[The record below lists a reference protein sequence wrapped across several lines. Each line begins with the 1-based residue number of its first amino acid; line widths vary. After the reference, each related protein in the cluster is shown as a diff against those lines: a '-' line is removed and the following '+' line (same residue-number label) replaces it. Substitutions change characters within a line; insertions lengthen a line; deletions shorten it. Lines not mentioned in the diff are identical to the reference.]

1 MAATQKTHNTPLYR
15 TALRRL
21 RRRPFQY
28 ILFIVGVAIGVAMM
42 VSIDLAGESA
52 SRAFQLSTDAITGK
66 ASHRLV
72 SDGDGVSE
80 DVYTQ
85 LRVEQGVAP
94 AAPVVEGYV
103 LVDELEG
110 QLMRL
115 VGIDLFAEPPFR
127 DYFGGPGSSAG
138 NFAAFLAQPNTA
150 VLSQPVAEQFNLS
163 LGDNLTVNINGAATT
178 LQIVGLLEPSNDV
191 NRRALGTVLFTDI
204 ANAQNI
210 LQMHG
215 RLSHIDLI
223 LAEDTPPPSLIES
236 LPTGVRIEIAS
247 ARSNTIQQMTSAFEL
262 NLTALSLLALVVG
275 MFLIYNTVS
284 FSVIQRRPLFGILR
298 SLGVT
303 GDQLLRLILMEAAVL
318 SLIGGLI
325 GLALGVV
332 LGRGMVGLVTQ
343 TINDLYFALNVQDV
357 TIPISSLIQG
367 LLLGVL
373 AALAA
378 SAIPAWEAMQT
389 TPATIMR
396 RSTLEGKTRRLLP
409 WLVLGWLVLV
419 GVGLLLLRLPGSL
432 ITAFA
437 GLFAVLFGFAL
448 LTPPVTAVL
457 MQLVTP
463 VSHKLLGVLGRMAPR
478 DIVRSLSRTSIAI
491 AALMVAVSVIVG
503 VSIMIGSF
511 RGTVEL
517 WLSDTLQAD
526 IFIATPR
533 LTNSEIGGTLAPDVP
548 DTAVNVP
555 GVAWAVSAR
564 EIGLTLPDYNLPI
577 DLIAVD
583 GDVSNG
589 NRQYLWLESSM
600 AEAWEEL
607 LAGEGIFITEP
618 LYQKE
623 NLSLPPPPIT
633 LATPSGEIT
642 LPVLAVT
649 YDYTTDQGR
658 VYMGQTLYRALWQD
672 EAISTMGLFVEP
684 NVEIDAVVAELQ
696 AIFNGRADVTVQSNK
711 SVRDGALVI
720 FDRTFAIT
728 AALQL
733 LAIVVAFI
741 GVLSALMSLQLERMR
756 ELGVLRA
763 TGMTV
768 RQLWGLTL
776 LETGLMGSLA
786 GLLALPTG
794 YVLAWILIY
803 VINVRSFGWTLQMAL
818 DPAYFAQAF
827 AIALVAALLAGI
839 YPAYKLG
846 QTVIA
851 TAVRQE

>member
-1 MAATQKTHNTPLYR
+1 
-15 TALRRL
+15 
-21 RRRPFQY
+21 
-28 ILFIVGVAIGVAMM
+28 
-42 VSIDLAGESA
+42 
-52 SRAFQLSTDAITGK
+52 
-66 ASHRLV
+66 
-72 SDGDGVSE
+72 
-80 DVYTQ
+80 
-85 LRVEQGVAP
+85 
-94 AAPVVEGYV
+94 
-103 LVDELEG
+103 
-110 QLMRL
+110 
-115 VGIDLFAEPPFR
+115 
-127 DYFGGPGSSAG
+127 
-138 NFAAFLAQPNTA
+138 
-150 VLSQPVAEQFNLS
+150 
-163 LGDNLTVNINGAATT
+163 
-178 LQIVGLLEPSNDV
+178 
-191 NRRALGTVLFTDI
+191 
-204 ANAQNI
+204 
-210 LQMHG
+210 
-215 RLSHIDLI
+215 
-223 LAEDTPPPSLIES
+223 
-236 LPTGVRIEIAS
+236 
-247 ARSNTIQQMTSAFEL
+247 
-262 NLTALSLLALVVG
+262 

-318 SLIGGLI
+318 SFIGGLI

-357 TIPISSLIQG
+357 TIPASSLLQG
-367 LLLGVL
+367 LLLGML

-396 RSTLEGKTRRLLP
+396 RSTLESKTRRLLP
-409 WLVLGWLVLV
+409 WLLLGWLVLV
-419 GVGLLLLRLPGSL
+419 GLGILLLRLPGSL

-437 GLFAVLFGFAL
+437 GLFSVLFGFAL
-448 LTPPVTAVL
+448 LTAPVTAVL
-457 MQLVTP
+457 MHLITP
-463 VSHKLLGVLGRMAPR
+463 LSHKLLGVLGRMAPR

-511 RGTVEL
+511 RNTVEI

-526 IFIATPR
+526 IFVSPPR
-533 LTNSEIGGTLAPDVP
+533 LTNSEIGGTLAADVR
-548 DTAVNVP
+548 DTAVAVP

-564 EIGLTLPDYNLPI
+564 ELPITLPEYDLAA

-589 NRQYLWLESSM
+589 NRQYLWLAGSM
-600 AEAWEEL
+600 AEAWQKL

-618 LYQKE
+618 LFQKE
-623 NLSLPPPPIT
+623 NLSLPPPAIT
-633 LATPSGEIT
+633 LATPAGERS

-649 YDYTTDQGR
+649 YDYTSDQGR
-658 VYMGQTLYRALWQD
+658 IYMGQALYQELWQD
-672 EAISTMGLFVEP
+672 EAISTMGLFLEP
-684 NVEIDAVVAELQ
+684 GYDVDAVVAEMQ
-696 AIFNGRADVTVQSNK
+696 TVFNGRTDVIIQSNK
-711 SVRDGALVI
+711 SVREGALVI

-728 AALQL
+728 AALRL
-733 LAIVVAFI
+733 LAVVVAFI

-786 GLLALPTG
+786 GFLALPTG

-803 VINVRSFGWTLQMAL
+803 VINVRSFGWTLQMDL
-818 DPAYFAQAF
+818 QPVYFLQAF
-827 AIALVAALLAGI
+827 GIALVAALLAGI

-851 TAVRQE
+851 TAVRAE